1 MRTVQ
6 EYLKELDKD
15 RLISIYMEEHKDY
28 YIVDCTDKG
37 RTIRDITDRLQN
49 VLSGFIDRLR
59 TIRITE
65 PEDGKKCIL
74 LAHRSLN
81 DDWHDM
87 EFSLVHADEVL
98 NDPDNAEA
106 YGYEVCYQ
114 SEVMGYL
121 VSDAPL
127 TQRYIYHLIVDVL
140 HETSFYGFNEEEL
153 EDVRSSLENL
163 SFDEEHDAISYDEF
177 LKSTLEDKDDYDRGI
192 FLDKPSEDEKGLLN
206 ELHEV
211 EHRYRDYCFR
221 KELAI
226 LRADLQRNS

>member
-6 EYLKELDKD
+6 EYLRELDKD
-15 RLISIYMEEHKDY
+15 RLISIYMEEHKDF
-28 YIVDCTDKG
+28 YIDSCPDKSK
-37 RTIRDITDRLQN
+37 TIRDITDRLQD
-49 VLSGFIDRLR
+49 VLSEFIDRLR

-65 PEDGKKCIL
+65 PEDGGTCIL
-74 LAHRSLN
+74 LAHRSLHN
-81 DDWHDM
+81 DWHDM

-140 HETSFYGFNEEEL
+140 HETSFY
-153 EDVRSSLENL
+153 
-163 SFDEEHDAISYDEF
+163 
-177 LKSTLEDKDDYDRGI
+177 
-192 FLDKPSEDEKGLLN
+192 
-206 ELHEV
+206 
-211 EHRYRDYCFR
+211 
-221 KELAI
+221 
-226 LRADLQRNS
+226 